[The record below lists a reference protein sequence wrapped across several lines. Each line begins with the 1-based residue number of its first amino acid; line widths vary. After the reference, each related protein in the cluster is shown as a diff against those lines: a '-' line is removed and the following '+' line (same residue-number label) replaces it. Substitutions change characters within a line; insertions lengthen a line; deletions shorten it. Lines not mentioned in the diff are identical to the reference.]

1 MLKHAGK
8 LTWIIIAAAMMSP
21 VLGQSGINQLA
32 PVIDAVVK
40 KGPSNQLPAHLS
52 TVLGITQTEQPVPVK
67 QAVMREAE
75 TVRTFN
81 VCTAN
86 HADVVLAVYNEQSR
100 SFKAYLI
107 DAAGILRK
115 AVAYQ
120 AGEAPSVRTLS
131 EARRDFVQ
139 EVAFWT
145 KFQQATP
152 APHSAVSSG
161 VTSPH

>member
-1 MLKHAGK
+1 MLGPA
-8 LTWIIIAAAMMSP
+8 W
-21 VLGQSGINQLA
+21 GQNGINTLA
-32 PVIDAVVK
+32 PVIDAVVN
-40 KGPSNQLPAHLS
+40 KGPTSQLPAHLS
-52 TVLGITQTEQPVPVK
+52 TVLGITQTEEPVPVK
-67 QAVMREAE
+67 QAVMREAG

-86 HADVVLAVYNEQSR
+86 HADVVLAVYNEQTR
-100 SFKAYLI
+100 SFKGYLV
-107 DAAGILRK
+107 DATGTLRK

-152 APHSAVSSG
+152 ASHSAVSPG
-161 VTSPH
+161 AASPR